1 MLNLTPLILALPLGG
16 FVVIGLFGLF
26 GRGLPRAAVSVI
38 GCGTVALAFLAAAAD
53 FISML
58 GQPALSRASDVTL
71 FNWVTSGTL
80 SINFGLLSD
89 PLSAVMLL
97 IVTGVGF
104 LIHIYSIGYMA
115 DDEGYWR
122 YFSFLNLFIFAMVLL
137 VAADNFLFLLVG
149 WAGVGL
155 ASFLLIG

>member
-1 MLNLTPLILALPLGG
+1 MLNLTPLILALPLAG
-16 FVVIGLFGLF
+16 FVVLGLFGLFGLF
-26 GRGLPRAAVSVI
+26 GRTLPRAAISLV
-38 GCGTVALAFLAAAAD
+38 GCGTVALAFLAAVAD

-58 GQPALSRASDVTL
+58 GQPVASRAGDVTL

-97 IVTGVGF
+97 VVTGVGF
-104 LIHIYSIGYMA
+104 LIHVYSVGYMA

-122 YFSFLNLFIFAMVLL
+122 YFSFLNLFVFAMAL
-137 VAADNFLFLLVG
+137 
-149 WAGVGL
+149 
-155 ASFLLIG
+155 